1 MQNPWILVTGAS
13 GFIGSTIVKKLVARG
28 EKVKG
33 FVRPGADLRALQGL
47 PPENFQLAVGEA
59 TVDHTVFRA
68 LAGCSQLFHAAG
80 TFKFGKK
87 HAREVLDGSV
97 LSMRGVLEG
106 ARRRGIEN
114 IVVTSSIAVLG
125 VSRSK
130 DEPMEED
137 HDFNLHDPDPYIL
150 AKRRAH
156 DVIEEFVAKG
166 LPVVTVMPSTVYGP
180 GDWKP
185 TPTGGSVVEY
195 LGLSPSVHVPVS
207 TGGLSVVDVEDV
219 AEGHILAMMYGEV
232 GRSYVLGGEN
242 VTFEQL
248 FQMLADITGLAEPSA
263 PKSAGETAL
272 LARLLELREWLTG
285 KPPSFTYRLARD
297 FADAYAW
304 VSSAR
309 AKEELGYTYR
319 PARETLARSVR
330 WFLQHGYV
338 PGPAAHRVRL
348 ELRPI

>member
-1 MQNPWILVTGAS
+1 MQDPWILVTGAS
-13 GFIGSTIVKKLVARG
+13 GFIGSTIVRKLVARG

-33 FVRPGADLRALQGL
+33 FVRPGADLRPLAGL
-47 PPENFQLAVGEA
+47 PPENFQLAFGEA

-80 TFKFGKK
+80 TFKLGKK
-87 HAREVLDGSV
+87 HARETIEGSV
-97 LSMRGVLEG
+97 LSMRGTLEG
-106 ARRRGIEN
+106 ARRRGIQN
-114 IVVTSSIAVLG
+114 IVVTSSTAALG
-125 VSRSK
+125 VARSQ
-130 DEPMEED
+130 EPMDED
-137 HDFNLHDPDPYIL
+137 HEFNLSDPDPYIL

-156 DVIEEFVAKG
+156 DVIEEYVSKG
-166 LPVVTVMPSTVYGP
+166 LPVVTVMPSSVYGP

-185 TPTGGSVVEY
+185 TPTGAGIVEY

-207 TGGLSVVDVEDV
+207 TGGLSVADVEDI
-219 AEGHILAMMYGEV
+219 AEGHVLAMMYGEV
-232 GRSYVLGGEN
+232 GSTYALGGEN

-263 PKSAGETAL
+263 PKSPGQTAV
-272 LARLLELREWLTG
+272 LARLLELREWFTG

-297 FADAYAW
+297 YGNAYAW
-304 VSSAR
+304 VSSQR
-309 AKEELGYTYR
+309 AKEQLGYTHR
-319 PARETLARSVR
+319 PARETLARAVR

-338 PGPAAHRVRL
+338 PEPAAHRVRL